1 MARTTSATDDP
12 AAVVEPA
19 AGAAA
24 AAAPPGAAGAAADAA
39 PVPTVGD
46 TLHVRW
52 DVQAEDPPGGVTR
65 YWWPAVV
72 TAVEAAGPPP
82 VVHLTYG
89 AAAGFPASSSTATLV
104 SASTL
109 ADASGG
115 GVHVAWRPAPAG
127 AEVVEL
133 SADEADAEQEEEEE
147 EDVEG
152 MGGDG
157 AAARAGENPE
167 EELTMPDVEAS
178 QAALDAATG
187 GGTSVHAAGLTAF
200 GTLPAEQQRRLAA
213 GYRALADGV
222 KARLRAVLAERGEGG
237 VVTEADVRSIMRDV
251 QAELAQQG

>member
-1 MARTTSATDDP
+1 MARTTSTTDDT
-12 AAVVEPA
+12 AAAVEPA
-19 AGAAA
+19 AAAS
-24 AAAPPGAAGAAADAA
+24 PGTAGATADAA
-39 PVPTVGD
+39 PVPAVGD

-52 DVQAEDPPGGVTR
+52 DVQAEDPAGGTTR

-72 TAVEAAGPPP
+72 TAIEAAGPPP

-109 ADASGG
+109 ADAAGG

-133 SADEADAEQEEEEE
+133 APDEAD
-147 EDVEG
+147 
-152 MGGDG
+152 
-157 AAARAGENPE
+157 
-167 EELTMPDVEAS
+167 LTMPDVEAS

-222 KARLRAVLAERGEGG
+222 KARLREVLAERGEGG
-237 VVTEADVRSIMRDV
+237 VVTEADVRSIMQSV
-251 QAELAQQG
+251 QAELAQQR

>member
-1 MARTTSATDDP
+1 MARTTPATDDP
-12 AAVVEPA
+12 TAAAEASATAAV
-19 AGAAA
+19 GD
-24 AAAPPGAAGAAADAA
+24 AADVAF
-39 PVPTVGD
+39 PPTVGD

-52 DVQAEDPPGGVTR
+52 DVQSEDPPGGITR

-72 TAVEAAGPPP
+72 TAIVAVGPPP
-82 VVHLTYG
+82 VVELTYG
-89 AAAGFPASSSTATLV
+89 AAAGFPASSSTATLL
-104 SASTL
+104 SPTTL

-115 GVHVAWRPAPAG
+115 GVHVSWRPAPAG
-127 AEVVEL
+127 AGVVEL
-133 SADEADAEQEEEEE
+133 AADEADAEDEEEGEEEEE
-147 EDVEG
+147 EEEG
-152 MGGDG
+152 EAE
-157 AAARAGENPE
+157 AAAGVWAGWGPE

-222 KARLRAVLAERGEGG
+222 KARLREVLAERGEGG
-237 VVTEADVRSIMRDV
+237 VVTEADVRSIMQSV